1 MDRIRVLIVDN
12 HPLFR
17 LGIRAQLEL
26 DPAFLVVGE
35 AESGSSA
42 ITMIPTCHPD
52 VIVMDLHFQE
62 GVSGL
67 DTIRHIHQIDSHIAV
82 LVITT
87 FDDDYVLAAIQA
99 GACGYMVKDT
109 DPSDVVRAIHA
120 VSRGGA
126 IFSPSVANRFRQYL
140 SSLSTHQTQL
150 FPELTPRE
158 HEILMLLSDGYTNQ
172 AIATQLSLS
181 DKTIRNQVST
191 IYGKLKVSD
200 RASAIILTRERRM
213 TTANLPYTEEWP
225 A

>member
-1 MDRIRVLIVDN
+1 MDHIRVLIVDN

-17 LGIRAQLEL
+17 LGIRTQLEL
-26 DPAFLVVGE
+26 EATFLVVGE
-35 AESGSSA
+35 ADSGSSA
-42 ITMIPTCHPD
+42 ITMIPTYHPD

-82 LVITT
+82 LVVTT
-87 FDDDYVLAAIQA
+87 FDDDYVLAAIHA
-99 GACGYMVKDT
+99 GACGYIVKDT
-109 DPSDVVRAIHA
+109 DPGDIVRAIYA
-120 VSRGGA
+120 VSRGEA

-172 AIATQLSLS
+172 AIATKLNLS

-191 IYGKLKVSD
+191 IYSKLQVSD
-200 RASAIILTRERRM
+200 RASAIILTREKR
-213 TTANLPYTEEWP
+213 TTLSNLSYTEEWP